1 MTIIEKF
8 TKVTNYDLQKF
19 FADYNAFLSNDI
31 SSLVS
36 YFKGGSSLNKTAFS
50 ELVRLTSE
58 SNKIEHIISI
68 FNTGLSATT
77 EFWDLID
84 NLSEVKTRLET
95 TINLAK
101 WMRSSY
107 VYGYDGQSKFK
118 YILKQNQTFENLSKE
133 LGNADPNQDWVD
145 LTIANGVMELDYT
158 RAGGNVL
165 DLSKTDNTLYNI
177 TTVVDVMV
185 GDNILGKDMQRKVEI
200 LNDDFVSLT
209 TQDTME
215 QSAEICLGVT
225 QGSVPEY
232 QSLGYPKD
240 LVGSNINALR
250 FSSLM
255 RDVQNNFKTDDSFA
269 SVEMVDNGIDQDV
282 AFYSFQITSRLNN
295 QINKTI

>member
-19 FADYNAFLSNDI
+19 FVDYNAFLNNDI
-31 SSLVS
+31 QSLVS
-36 YFKGGSSLNKTAFS
+36 YFKGGSSLNRTAFS
-50 ELVRLTSE
+50 ELIRLTTE
-58 SNKIEHIISI
+58 STKIEHLISL
-68 FNTGLSATT
+68 FNNGLSSTT
-77 EFWDLID
+77 EFWDLVD

-107 VYGYDGQSKFK
+107 VYGYDSQSKFK
-118 YILKQNQTFENLSKE
+118 YILKQNQTFENLAKE
-133 LGNADPNQDWVD
+133 LGSSDPNQDWLD
-145 LTIANGVMELDYT
+145 LAIANGIMELDYT

-185 GDNILGKDMQRKVEI
+185 GDNILGKDLQRKVEI
-200 LNDDFVSLT
+200 LDDDFVALS

-232 QSLGYPKD
+232 QTIGYPKD
-240 LVGSNINALR
+240 LVGSNINAIR

-269 SVEMVDNGIDQDV
+269 SVEMIDNSVDQDA
-282 AFYSFQITSRLNN
+282 AFYTFQITSRLNN
-295 QINKTI
+295 QINKTL

>member
-19 FADYNAFLSNDI
+19 FADYNTFLSNDI

-101 WMRSSY
+101 WTRSSY

-133 LGNADPNQDWVD
+133 LGNADPNQDWID
-145 LTIANGVMELDYT
+145 LAVANGVMELDYT

-200 LNDDFVSLT
+200 LDDDFVSLT

-269 SVEMVDNGIDQDV
+269 SVEMIDNQVDQDA
-282 AFYSFQITSRLNN
+282 AFYTFQITSRLNN
-295 QINKTI
+295 QINKTL